1 LTSSVANG
9 FSGFAEPGVTTR
21 CSDAPPGEE
30 EWKVGEVDMPRL
42 DETCLENPF
51 VIREMS
57 TLGGEARI
65 LHAYERKGG

>member
-1 LTSSVANG
+1 MSSVANG

-21 CSDAPPGEE
+21 YSDAPPGEE
-30 EWKVGEVDMPRL
+30 EWKVGEVDTPRL

-57 TLGGEARI
+57 MLEDEALI
-65 LHAYERKGG
+65 LHAQAGW